1 MPFLIQDG
9 QLPATFTAG
18 PMTDDDFAAL
28 CADHPDLLFEMTAE
42 GEIIIMAPA
51 YSFTAARN
59 ARITVQLGIWA
70 DQDGR
75 GITFDSS
82 AGFVLPNGARR
93 SPDACWL
100 LTSRFAPQDRKGFM
114 HLCPDFVIELRS
126 DTDRLKP
133 LQRKLQEYMA
143 NGAQLGWLLDPET
156 ESVEIYRPDGS
167 MERIANA
174 TRVEGEGPVAGFVL
188 ELARVW
194 NPLGK

>member
-1 MPFLIQDG
+1 
-9 QLPATFTAG
+9 
-18 PMTDDDFAAL
+18 MTDDDFAAI
-28 CADHPDLLFEMTAE
+28 CADHPDLSFEMTAE

-59 ARITVQLGIWA
+59 AKICAALYNWA
-70 DQDGR
+70 EQDGQ

-93 SPDACWL
+93 SPVACWL
-100 LTSRFAPQDRKGFM
+100 LASRVAPEDRKGFL

-126 DTDRLKP
+126 DTDRLAT

-143 NGAQLGWLLDPET
+143 NGARLGWLLDPEAKA
-156 ESVEIYRPDGS
+156 VEIYRPDGS
-167 MERIANA
+167 SERIAGA

-194 NPLGK
+194 NPLSK